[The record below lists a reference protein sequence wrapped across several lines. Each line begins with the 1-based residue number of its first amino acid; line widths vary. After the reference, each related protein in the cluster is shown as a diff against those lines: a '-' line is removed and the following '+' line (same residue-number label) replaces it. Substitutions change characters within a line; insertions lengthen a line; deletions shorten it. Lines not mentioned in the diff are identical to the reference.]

1 MRGFLF
7 CSAIDFETEKY
18 SITNKFEGLIII
30 QSYSNQSNDN
40 QKKQM
45 IKKTIVIFLF
55 PLMFLFSQTNLSN
68 KYRLAKTYELSG
80 KLEKAKIIFE
90 ELAAAKPMNIQY
102 ANSLNDIYLKLKE
115 YDKSVL
121 FLSNRIEIRPNDV
134 SLYGMLGTT
143 YYISGNSDK
152 AVEAWD
158 KGILL
163 NNNSQINYTI
173 ISNYATQNRAF
184 EISINYLE
192 EGKSKA
198 TNPTQF
204 SYQLAQIYSYTMS
217 YGKAADEYCF
227 ALITQPSQL
236 NYIQRRMETYLSA
249 VGALDQTIS
258 AVEKYE
264 ENTTIKELLSFL
276 YVKNNQF
283 EDAFE
288 LTRELDKEKGG
299 GGILIYNFASNSLR
313 DSQFDVASDAFRYLI
328 DKYPTSK
335 FIPQSKVG
343 FAKTL
348 ESKLDREWN
357 KNQQNW
363 KPVTAID
370 TTNSYKYISIIKTYE
385 SIISSTRGNLAN
397 EALFRIGNI
406 YATKFLDFEKASE
419 YFNKTLKN
427 SSLSVYYGRANL
439 ELSKISL
446 RLNNLDKAKKEL
458 QYVYASSKTEKKIKM
473 EAKFL
478 IAKIEFYQTNFEGSL
493 STLANINKDLSN
505 DLSNDAIELS
515 MIINIG
521 KIDSLSLVSFAEGEL
536 NSEQNKFQDA
546 EKIFKKLS
554 ENENLLFLKNISRIK
569 YAEILV
575 AQNKY
580 PVAIEVLK
588 ELSER
593 EEFNIFADR
602 SFYLLAQVYE
612 FGIGDI
618 GSAQSTYQKFLEL
631 FPNSLYLD
639 KSQENLKR
647 LKNKGSESI

>member
-1 MRGFLF
+1 
-7 CSAIDFETEKY
+7 
-18 SITNKFEGLIII
+18 
-30 QSYSNQSNDN
+30 
-40 QKKQM
+40 
-45 IKKTIVIFLF
+45 
-55 PLMFLFSQTNLSN
+55 MFLFAQTNLSN
-68 KYRLAKTYELSG
+68 KYRLGKSYEMSG
-80 KLEKAKIIFE
+80 KLEKARAIFE
-90 ELAAAKPMNIQY
+90 ELATAQPANIQY

-143 YYISGNSDK
+143 YYISGNTEK
-152 AVEAWD
+152 AVEAWN

-184 EISINYLE
+184 EIAIKYLE

-217 YGKAADEYCF
+217 YDKAANEYCF
-227 ALITQPSQL
+227 ALITQPTQL
-236 NYIQRRMETYLSA
+236 SYIQRRMETYLSA
-249 VGALDQTIS
+249 VGALEQTIS

-264 ENTTIKELLSFL
+264 ENITIKELLSFL
-276 YVKNNQF
+276 YVKDNRF
-283 EDAFE
+283 EDAFK
-288 LTRELDKEKGG
+288 LTKELDKVKVGE
-299 GGILIYNFASNSLR
+299 GILIYTFASISLR
-313 DSQFDVASDAFRYLI
+313 DSQFDVASEAFRYLI
-328 DKYPTSK
+328 DEYPTSK
-335 FIPQSKVG
+335 FVPQSKVG

-348 ESKLDREWN
+348 EAKLDKEWN

-363 KPVTAID
+363 KPVAVID
-370 TTNSYKYISIIKTYE
+370 TTNSYKYIPIIKTYE
-385 SIISSTRGNLAN
+385 SIISSTGGNLVN

-406 YATKFLDFEKASE
+406 YATKFMDFENASK
-419 YFNKTLKN
+419 YFNKTIKS
-427 SSLSVYYGRANL
+427 SSLSVYYGRAYL

-446 RLNNLDKAKKEL
+446 HLNKLDEAKKEL
-458 QYVYASSKTEKKIKM
+458 HNVYASSKTESKIKL
-473 EAKFL
+473 ETKFL
-478 IAKIEFYQTNFEGSL
+478 IAKIDFYQANFKGSL
-493 STLANINKDLSN
+493 ATLANINKDLSN

-515 MIINIG
+515 MIINLG
-521 KIDSLSLVSFAEGEL
+521 KIDSLSLVSFADAEL
-536 NSEQNKFQDA
+536 KTDQYKFQDA
-546 EKIFKKLS
+546 EIIFKELS

-569 YAEILV
+569 YAEMLV
-575 AQNKY
+575 AQDKY

-588 ELSER
+588 ELSGR

-612 FGIGDI
+612 FGIGDV

>member
-1 MRGFLF
+1 
-7 CSAIDFETEKY
+7 
-18 SITNKFEGLIII
+18 
-30 QSYSNQSNDN
+30 
-40 QKKQM
+40 M
-45 IKKTIVIFLF
+45 IKKTILILLF
-55 PLMFLFSQTNLSN
+55 PLMLIFSQTNLSN
-68 KYRLAKTYELSG
+68 KYRLGKTYELSG
-80 KLEKAKIIFE
+80 KLEKAKVIFE
-90 ELAAAKPMNIQY
+90 DLARAKPMNNQY

-121 FLSNRIEIRPNDV
+121 FLSARIEIRPNDV

-143 YYISGNSDK
+143 YYISGNSKK
-152 AVEAWD
+152 AVETWD
-158 KGILL
+158 KGILQ

-173 ISNYATQNRAF
+173 ISNYANQNRAF
-184 EISINYLE
+184 EIAIKYLE

-198 TNPTQF
+198 INPTQF
-204 SYQLAQIYSYTMS
+204 SYQLAQIYSYSMN
-217 YGKAADEYCF
+217 YEKAAEEYCF
-227 ALITQPSQL
+227 ALITQPTQL

-249 VGALDQTIS
+249 VGALEQTIS

-264 ENTTIKELLSFL
+264 KNITIKELLSFL
-276 YVKNNQF
+276 YIKNNQF
-283 EDAFE
+283 EDAFK
-288 LTRELDKEKGG
+288 LTIELDKVKGG
-299 GGILIYNFASNSLR
+299 DGILIYNFASNSLR
-313 DSQFDVASDAFRYLI
+313 DSQFDVASNAFRYFI
-328 DKYPTSK
+328 NKYPNSK
-335 FIPQSKVG
+335 FIPQSRVG

-357 KNQQNW
+357 KNQLSW
-363 KPVTAID
+363 KPVAEID
-370 TTNSYKYISIIKTYE
+370 TTNSHKYIPIIKTYE
-385 SIISSTRGNLAN
+385 SIISSTGGNLAN

-406 YATKFLDFEKASE
+406 YATKFMDFKKASK
-419 YFNKTLKN
+419 YFNNILKN

-458 QYVYASSKTEKKIKM
+458 QNVYASSQTEKKVKL

-478 IAKIEFYQTNFEGSL
+478 IAKIEFYQANFKGSL
-493 STLANINKDLSN
+493 ATLANINKDLSN

-515 MIINIG
+515 MIINLG
-521 KIDSLSLVSFAEGEL
+521 KLDSLSLVQFADAEL
-536 NSEQNKFQDA
+536 KTNQNKYPEA
-546 EKIFKKLS
+546 EKTFKELS
-554 ENENLLFLKNISRIK
+554 ENENLLFIKNISRIK

-575 AQNKY
+575 AQNNY

-588 ELSER
+588 ELSES

-612 FGIGDI
+612 FGIGDVSL
-618 GSAQSTYQKFLEL
+618 GQSTYQKFLEL